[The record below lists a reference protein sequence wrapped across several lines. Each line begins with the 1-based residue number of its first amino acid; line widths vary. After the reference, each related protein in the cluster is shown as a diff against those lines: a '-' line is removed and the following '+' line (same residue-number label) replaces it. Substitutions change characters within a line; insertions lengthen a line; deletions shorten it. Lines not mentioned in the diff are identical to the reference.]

1 MRDIDPRESELS
13 NCFTISDKAR
23 SIAGSVLEAVSAFE
37 HGEMRSILEVGSEQ
51 LLLNNR

>member
-1 MRDIDPRESELS
+1 MRDIISGKASRADIDPRESELT

-37 HGEMRSILEVGSEQ
+37 HGVKSY
-51 LLLNNR
+51 